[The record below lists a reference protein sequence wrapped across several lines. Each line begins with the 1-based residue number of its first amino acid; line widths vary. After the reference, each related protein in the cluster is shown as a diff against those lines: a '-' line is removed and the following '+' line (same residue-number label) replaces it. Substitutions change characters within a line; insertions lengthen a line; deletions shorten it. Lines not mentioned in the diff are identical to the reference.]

1 MSNQKEVENIDEN
14 EYLGQ
19 LIDQYGNLV
28 FSICYKITNHY
39 FDAEDLAQETFL
51 SVYKNLPSFDGQ
63 NIQAWI
69 CKIATNKSL
78 DYIKRA
84 GRKSLPTE
92 DAYFTQIQ
100 GNELTPVDYVLE
112 QDAKEELYRICC
124 QLKPPYNEVAL
135 AYFYKEMTVN
145 EISEAT
151 GRNGKTLQT
160 QIYRA
165 KAMLK
170 KLWRKET

>member
-1 MSNQKEVENIDEN
+1 VENIDAE
-14 EYLGQ
+14 EYLSH
-19 LIDQYGNLV
+19 LIDKYSNLV

-39 FDAEDLAQETFL
+39 FDAEDLTQETFL
-51 SVYKNLPSFDGQ
+51 AVYKNLPSFDGQ
-63 NIQAWI
+63 NEQGWI

-92 DAYFTQIQ
+92 DNFFQEIKSTVP
-100 GNELTPVDYVLE
+100 TPLEHVLE
-112 QDAKEELYRICC
+112 NDIKEELHQVCC
-124 QLKPPYNEVAL
+124 QLKPPYKEVAL
-135 AYFYKEMTVN
+135 DYFYREMTVN
-145 EISEAT
+145 EISEQT
-151 GRNGKTLQT
+151 GKNMKTLQT

-170 KLWRKET
+170 KLWRKEI